1 MRIVRLRFAC
11 AAALLCAAL
20 LNRGGDAMAIDEAR
34 YSVLE
39 REGSFELR
47 SYEPQVVAETV
58 VEGDFDKVGSEGFR
72 RLFRYISGENR
83 KKQSIAMTAPVS
95 QQGGGEKIPM
105 TAPVGQ
111 EKAGARWSI
120 TFLMPPR
127 CTIKSLPEP
136 LDPGVKIKSVPAR
149 LMASLR
155 YTGTWSR
162 KRYLARETELRKMLI
177 ARGFTAQGE
186 PVWARYNP
194 PFTLWFLRRN
204 EVLIPVSQARP

>member
-127 CTIKSLPEP
+127 CTIESLPEP